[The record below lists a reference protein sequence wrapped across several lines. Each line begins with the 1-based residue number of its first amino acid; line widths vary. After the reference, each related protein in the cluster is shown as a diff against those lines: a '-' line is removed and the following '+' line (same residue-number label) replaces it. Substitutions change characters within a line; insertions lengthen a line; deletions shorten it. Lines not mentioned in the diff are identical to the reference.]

1 MDNLQGYFNRAAL
14 QAADALE
21 VPSITAPTLTD
32 PIHPIFRASN
42 FPGSLKLPASRR
54 TRTGGPIPEPS
65 LYATISPAL
74 RLASRFISQPSGML
88 WWTRVL
94 LGSVQCVPEE
104 NRKVLVDTPGAFGL
118 ARQKLTEHADYV
130 SFRWRPES
138 EAFASTYPDPRDSS
152 KTIIYLHSEMKAF
165 AEGAYH
171 SSTASHQLRFQFFL
185 ALNICH
191 ELAHSVMRC
200 RRVGREPFFGRDEP
214 QAELGAS
221 WEYSQFGGKIQ
232 VINQSVTAADGLMWY
247 PWQSSTA
254 EAEATQRDDRRFV
267 AVNMNWVMLQFDKD
281 GWKKVRPQLKAAA
294 CTAAA
299 VFTDDLSPPSPQP

>member
-1 MDNLQGYFNRAAL
+1 MTNTQECFDRAAL

-21 VPSITAPTLTD
+21 LPSATASTLTD

-42 FPGSLKLPASRR
+42 FPGSLKLPVRIRR
-54 TRTGGPIPEPS
+54 PGRQAPIPS

-94 LGSVQCVPEE
+94 LGSVQGVPGES
-104 NRKVLVDTPGAFGL
+104 RGVLVDNPGRFGL
-118 ARQKLTEHADYV
+118 ARRKLTEHADYL
-130 SFRWRPES
+130 SFRWQPDS
-138 EAFASTYPDPRDSS
+138 EAFASTYPDPRDSA
-152 KTIIYLHSEMKAF
+152 KAIIYLHSDMKAF
-165 AEGAYH
+165 AQGAYH

-191 ELAHSVMRC
+191 ELAHSVMKC
-200 RRVGREPFFGRDEP
+200 RGVRLEPFFDVDEP

-232 VINQSVTAADGLMWY
+232 AINYSMTAADGLMWY

-254 EAEATQRDDRRFV
+254 EAEAIQRDDRRFV
-267 AVNMNWVMLQFDKD
+267 AVSMEWVMLHFDKD
-281 GWKKVRPQLKAAA
+281 GWMKVRPPMKTA
-294 CTAAA
+294 CTA
-299 VFTDDLSPPSPQP
+299 VMLFTDDSSSESSQP